1 MNIIKIY
8 KQIFFLTLLNI
19 LFAKDFGKNIVQ
31 YKNFEWYYVQTE
43 HFDIYVSDSTGYHL
57 NFLKKTSEDAYDKI
71 QSLMNWKMKD
81 RVSIIIYSSHNDFQ
95 QTNVIGMH
103 MPEGVGGVT
112 ELLKN
117 RVVIPFDGSYREF
130 KHVIYHELVHAFIND
145 CVYGGNLKNMIAGQI
160 KVRIPLWMNEG
171 LAEYIAH
178 KWDTNS
184 DMWIRDMV
192 INGNQLPHINQLNGY
207 WAYRGGQS
215 VWNFITEKWGEES
228 IAEIIR
234 QIKRKGTISKG
245 LQASISIDIEGLNEQ
260 WHKYL
265 KQQYWKEIDNDHIE
279 DISTRLTDHQKIKNH
294 YNIAPSISPNGNEV
308 ALFSDKDGIMRL
320 LIINSLDGKVIK
332 EVIQGGRSSQFE
344 ELHILKPGITWSPY
358 GNRLAVAVKS
368 GKSDALVIINLDND
382 KKNIKRFDSLE
393 GIFRPTWNP
402 KNNLIAFIGNN
413 GFASDIYIYDIDN
426 DTLTNLTNDWFTDD
440 HVSWDENG
448 ENLLFVSNRGDYLNP
463 IDSKEPSDDDIFIY
477 RINLEQYDIY
487 QMNFQNQSMQRLTET
502 DYDESYPFYSNKNNI
517 LGYISDKNG
526 INNIYLKPDSEE
538 QATPITNISTG
549 ITQLS
554 WNMSTNQLIFTGF
567 NNSGYDIFTMY
578 NPINRITDNKN
589 LVNANWKNKILDNQP
604 LLKSK
609 KEIDDSSSILNDKYK
624 NFVFLD
630 IDRFNNSTNQDS
642 IFNKT
647 INKNHDRMD
656 ASNTLKMFKYKT
668 RYTLDYADVN
678 YSYSS
683 QAGSSGLV
691 NIVFSDILGDYK
703 IIINTEMEIRLKSS
717 DYLLTYYNLSN
728 KIDWKVR
735 LYHFGQELYDWQVV
749 EYNNGAYGEEYLPTI
764 RYQTLGMNL
773 EPSFP
778 ISRFQRLDFGLDFSE
793 YSKQYLTWTTL
804 YDYTEENDEDY
815 KKRFFMPFLQYNYD
829 NTLWQETYPVKGKRI
844 YLKYMNSL
852 LNKNLQSPSFYALT
866 FDMRAYASMNNKL
879 STAIRLFGGQLGGP
893 DVNRATFRVGGTTYL
908 PFFNDKQQ
916 QSQYELYYDI
926 HSSENQI
933 YYNQYVMPIRGVP
946 VGAKFGKNVL
956 VMNTEF
962 RLPFLMY
969 YFPAIGF
976 LGKINSVFFSDLGVV
991 WNDNFPNISNSD
1003 SWDEDLD
1010 TINGYSL
1017 YQNYQESNNADDL
1030 IRVTQP
1036 EGWIWTF
1043 GFGPRFILLG
1053 MPWQIDFAWQYNPI
1067 TNELS
1072 SRRWYV
1078 SIGLDF

>member
-1 MNIIKIY
+1 M
-8 KQIFFLTLLNI
+8 
-19 LFAKDFGKNIVQ
+19 LFAKDFGRNIVQ
-31 YKNFEWYYVQTE
+31 YKNFDWYYVQTE

-57 NFLKKTSEDAYDKI
+57 NFLKKTSEDAYKKI
-71 QSLMNWKMKD
+71 QTLMNWKMKD

-95 QTNVIGMH
+95 QTNVIGTH

-145 CVYGGNLKNMIAGQI
+145 CVYGGNLKNMIASQI

-171 LAEYIAH
+171 LAEYIAN

-234 QIKRKGTISKG
+234 QIKRKGTVSKG
-245 LQASISIDIEGLNEQ
+245 LKSAISLDIEGLNEQ

-265 KQQYWKEIDNDHIE
+265 KKEYWKEIDNDSIE
-279 DISTRLTDHQKIKNH
+279 DIATRLTDHQKMKNH
-294 YNIAPSISPNGNEV
+294 YNIAPSISPNGNEI
-308 ALFSDKDGIMRL
+308 AIFSDIDGIMNL
-320 LIINSLDGKVIK
+320 LLINSLDGKVIK
-332 EVIQGGRSSQFE
+332 KVIQGGRSSQFE
-344 ELHILKPGITWSPY
+344 ELHILKPGMTWSPY

-382 KKNIKRFDSLE
+382 DKNIKRFDSLQ

-413 GFASDIYIYDIDN
+413 GFSSDIYIYDIDN
-426 DTLTNLTNDWFTDD
+426 DKLTNVTNDWFTDD
-440 HVSWDENG
+440 HVSWDDNG
-448 ENLLFVSNRGDYLNP
+448 ENLLFVSNRGDYLQPTN
-463 IDSKEPSDDDIFIY
+463 DKEPTSEDIFIY
-477 RINLEQYDIY
+477 DINLEQYDIY
-487 QMNFQNQSMQRLTET
+487 KMNYQNQLITRLTNT
-502 DYDESYPFYSNKNNI
+502 DYDEGYPFYSNTNGL

-526 INNIYLKPDSEE
+526 INNIYLKSDITDE
-538 QATPITNISTG
+538 AIPITNISTG

-554 WNMSTNQLIFTGF
+554 WNMSTDQLIFTGF

-578 NPINRITDNKN
+578 NPVKRINSNLD
-589 LVNANWKNKILDNQP
+589 LVNANWKNKILENQI
-604 LLKSK
+604 LLNS
-609 KEIDDSSSILNDKYK
+609 NDEADEFRANYNKYK

-630 IDRFNNSTNQDS
+630 IDQ
-642 IFNKT
+642 FNKSAKNDSSSQKT
-647 INKNHDRMD
+647 VNKNYDRMD

-678 YSYSS
+678 YSYNS
-683 QAGSSGLV
+683 QRGSSGLV
-691 NIVFSDILGDYK
+691 NIVFSDILGDYR
-703 IIINTEMEIRLKSS
+703 IIVNTEMEIRLKSS
-717 DYLLTYYNLSN
+717 DYLITYHNLSN
-728 KIDWKVR
+728 RLDWKVGF
-735 LYHFGQELYDWQVV
+735 YHFGQELYDWQLIESDGVYYD
-749 EYNNGAYGEEYLPTI
+749 EYVPTI
-764 RYQTLGMNL
+764 RYQTLGINF
-773 EPSFP
+773 EPSLP
-778 ISRFQRLDFGLDFSE
+778 ISRFQRLDFGFDFSQ
-793 YSKQYLTWTTL
+793 YSKQFLTWTTM
-804 YDYTEENDEDY
+804 YDYTEDNDEDY
-815 KKRFFMPFLQYNYD
+815 EKQFFMPFIQYNYD

-844 YLKYMNSL
+844 YIRYMNSL
-852 LNKNLQSPSFYALT
+852 LNKNLQSPSFYQFS
-866 FDMRAYASMNNKL
+866 FDMRAYSSMKNRM
-879 STAIRLFGGQLGGP
+879 STAIRLFGGHLGGT

-908 PFFNDKQQ
+908 PFFSNEQQ
-916 QSQYELYYDI
+916 QAQYELYHDI
-926 HSSENQI
+926 YSSEDQI
-933 YYNQYVMPIRGVP
+933 YYNQYVMPLRGVP
-946 VGAKFGKNVL
+946 IGTKFGHNVL
-956 VMNTEF
+956 LMNTEI

-976 LGKINSVFFSDLGVV
+976 LGKINAVLFSDLGVV
-991 WNDNFPNISNSD
+991 WNNNFPEIGNASN
-1003 SWDEDLD
+1003 WDNNFD
-1010 TINGYSL
+1010 IANGYSI
-1017 YQNYQESNNADDL
+1017 YQNYQQDEEEL
-1030 IRVTQP
+1030 IRVADSD
-1036 EGWIWTF
+1036 GWIWTF

-1053 MPWQIDFAWQYNPI
+1053 MPWQVDFAWQYNPI
-1067 TNELS
+1067 TSELS